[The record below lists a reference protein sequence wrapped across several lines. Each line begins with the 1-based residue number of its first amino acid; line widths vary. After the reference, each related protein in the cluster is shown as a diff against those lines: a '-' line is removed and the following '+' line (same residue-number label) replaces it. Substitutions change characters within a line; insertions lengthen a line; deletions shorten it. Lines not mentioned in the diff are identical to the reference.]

1 MGNFTAGSIDIT
13 NLIDEIKQSDLQI
26 PNFQRDFVW
35 SPNQIKALLDSI
47 RKGIPLGAIITWEVP
62 NPYTV
67 HFEQYL
73 SEEAQQQGGWLVLDQ
88 AKMATMLWQLDDIKY
103 KKSHKKAAIPRT
115 KTKDFEGIIDGRQR
129 TQSLLFAFGGMCYG
143 YKSNRHA
150 KVWYLDLNIDIS
162 GDANPF
168 NFVKVD
174 DVLNT
179 GGTGK
184 LNSLSKWIDAGWY
197 PLWWTNQSDY
207 TVEMSKGVH
216 YSTGSLPA
224 NYANRVA
231 NISKWTAL
239 LASTKLAKI
248 ELNKSV
254 DLSQVCEVFE
264 TLNEAGTKVSAFD
277 IVHATLIGQSN
288 GNVDLKARLDSYRNE
303 NLNGKNPGLVAWTKK
318 EQNWKNFAQGV
329 TLSYCLSS
337 DIQSKFHASSA
348 ISSSIF
354 TSVKGDAMIATP
366 PEFYAELLDLDI
378 STGKD
383 VAGYPSHSLL
393 EKICLDFHS
402 VTRGNGGPSTRW
414 CPSPILFSFYLAL
427 RLKLHYAPTPVYS
440 LNSLNDSFRAYYW
453 RAIST
458 SLYDQGYLTMIYAH
472 TKGVGEFLG
481 KNESDYTSN
490 PNRWWKNFEK
500 TIESFTTAVEA
511 PDQSQLEDWLK
522 DTNPRGTVRH
532 MLNQSLFMFGA
543 TDIKSG
549 NQIYKPDVDDVE
561 LHHIFPQNWITNN
574 ISSKDLKE
582 KKKCVSVLVPML
594 KKPNNE
600 WKAKDPK
607 VALNKWHSGNKVT
620 LRPFYDSLGI
630 PTHSDICHDCL
641 NDDAIPSEDRLQ
653 DFINERAK
661 YLAKKIVQLSE
672 CQPLTGF
679 PAF

>member
-1 MGNFTAGSIDIT
+1 MGNFGAGSVDIT
-13 NLIDEIKQSDLQI
+13 HLIHEIKQSELQI

-62 NPYTV
+62 NAYTD

-73 SEEAQQQGGWLVLDQ
+73 SEEAQQQGGWLVLNQ
-88 AKMATMLWQLDDIKY
+88 EKMAKKFWQLDEIKY
-103 KKSHKKAAIPRT
+103 TKSSKKAAIQRIK
-115 KTKDFEGIIDGRQR
+115 KTDFEGIIDGRQR
-129 TQSLLFAFGGMCYG
+129 TQSLLFAFGGVCYG

-150 KVWYLDLNIDIS
+150 KVWYLDLNIDIE
-162 GDANPF
+162 GDENPF

-184 LNSLSKWIDAGWY
+184 LNSLAKWIDEGRY

-207 TVEMSKGVH
+207 TVEMSNPAH
-216 YSTGSLPA
+216 YSGGKLPT
-224 NYANRVA
+224 NYANRLA
-231 NISKWTAL
+231 NITKWTGI
-239 LASTKLAKI
+239 LAGTKLAKI
-248 ELNKSV
+248 KLNKSV

-277 IVHATLIGQSN
+277 IVHATLIGQSK

-303 NLNGKNPGLVAWTKK
+303 NVNGKNPGLVAWTKK
-318 EQNWKNFAQGV
+318 DKNWKNFAQGV
-329 TLSYCLSS
+329 TLSYCLSN
-337 DIQSKFHASSA
+337 DIQSKFPASPS
-348 ISSSIF
+348 ISNTIF
-354 TSVKGDAMIATP
+354 SSVKGDAMIATP
-366 PEFYAELLDLDI
+366 PEFYAELLDLDYG
-378 STGKD
+378 TGKD
-383 VAGYPSHSLL
+383 IPKYPSHTLL
-393 EKICLDFHS
+393 EQICLDFHS

-427 RLKLHYAPTPVYS
+427 RLKLHYAAPPKYS
-440 LNSLNDSFRAYYW
+440 VDSLNDAFRVYYW

-472 TKGVGEFLG
+472 TKGVGEFLE
-481 KNESDYTSN
+481 KNEADYST
-490 PNRWWKNFEK
+490 NRTKWWKNFEK
-500 TIESFTTAVEA
+500 KIEAFTTPVIA
-511 PDQSQLEDWLK
+511 PSESTLEIWLT

-532 MLNQSLFMFGA
+532 MLHQALFMFA
-543 TDIKSG
+543 ANDIKSG
-549 NQIYKPDVDDVE
+549 NPIYKLGVDDVE

-582 KKKCVSVLVPML
+582 MKKCISVLVPML
-594 KKPNNE
+594 KKPNID

-607 VALNKWHSGNKVT
+607 VALKKWHKGDKAT
-620 LRPFYDSLGI
+620 LRPYYESLGI
-630 PTHSDICHDCL
+630 PTDKDICHDCL
-641 NDDAIPSEDRLQ
+641 NDDTIPSEDRLQ
-653 DFINERAK
+653 NFIDERAK

-672 CQPLTGF
+672 CQTLTGF
-679 PAF
+679 SAF